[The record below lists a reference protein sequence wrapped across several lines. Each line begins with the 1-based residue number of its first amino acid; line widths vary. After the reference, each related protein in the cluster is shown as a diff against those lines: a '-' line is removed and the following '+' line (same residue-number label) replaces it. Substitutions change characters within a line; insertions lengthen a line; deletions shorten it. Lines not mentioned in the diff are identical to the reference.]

1 MPQGEAA
8 AAQWLDVILLYSLGS
23 PPRPPNPGART
34 WGGMSSDQARF
45 PIHISCSVGGGEQEH
60 DEEGGKVGVERW
72 KHGTQRGRAGAVY
85 VGMSCATD
93 SHGQPAEGSAG
104 EASSGV

>member
-72 KHGTQRGRAGAVY
+72 KGGEGDVDRWGWKGGNMEHNEEGRGPCTWA
-85 VGMSCATD
+85 
-93 SHGQPAEGSAG
+93 
-104 EASSGV
+104 